1 MTPSDAYA
9 LAPDE
14 FRALTRYALK
24 VQADERREAKRK
36 R

>member
-1 MTPSDAYA
+1 MTPAEAYA
-9 LAPDE
+9 LGPDE

-24 VQADERREAKRK
+24 VQADERRAAKRK